1 MSREPRR
8 LGVLFD
14 NKAAEAA
21 AQKLVEEYG
30 LVVDPASVVREIGVG
45 LQQRVEIL
53 KTLYRG
59 ADILILDEP
68 TAVLT
73 PQETDELFAV
83 IRRVVRELGMT
94 VIIITHKLYE
104 VMAIS
109 DRVGVM
115 RKGRLIG
122 VENTCD
128 VDEKK
133 LASMMV
139 GRPVLYDRLEKT
151 GEAGAEQI
159 RVSGLTVCD
168 DRGLVAVDGLSLSV
182 RAGEVLG
189 IAAIE
194 GNGQSELLEAIT
206 GMRRVERGTVEV
218 CGQNVT
224 GKTAGEIRKVGLS
237 HIPEDRLATGV
248 SRSASV
254 TDNLLMGKQRD
265 KAFSGFAFHQR
276 RSSIERY
283 AEEVYERFDIRGA
296 GIDTAVGSMSGGNM
310 QKVVVAREFSFDSP
324 VLIIAQPTR
333 GVDVGAIEFIHTR
346 IIEKRNAGCAI
357 LLCSADL
364 DEVFRLSDR
373 IITMYEGRITGEF
386 HTSGI
391 TKEEIGWYSIL
402 FAFLIGAGILAV
414 SGFHPLEA
422 YGAMLSGA
430 FDSARHIGDFL
441 EYAMVLCVCGL
452 ACVLGA
458 RVGIFNVG
466 GEGQL
471 LLGAIFAAQ
480 VGVWMDG
487 QPRFLVIV
495 CAALAAMAVGG
506 LYAFLPGVLKVK
518 VKVNEVITTIMLNT
532 IAAYLCQ
539 YLAKGPWK
547 NANKNMVA
555 ATEQLGAQYWFGN
568 VIPRSNLTSAVFA
581 AAVMA
586 FLVWYVME
594 RTSVGYEMRI
604 TGENPRFAFFS
615 GLRTDQIVLLSMVVS
630 GAMCGL
636 VGMFRVYGVEHLYR
650 DSVSKD
656 YYFEALMVAMIAQY
670 KPVTVI
676 LLSLFFAVL
685 KIGAQGMELIG
696 IPSQIYL
703 IIQTV
708 IIFCM
713 AAESGITRSLTAAH
727 ARRRA
732 KRAAEERLKEE
743 LKHG

>member
-1 MSREPRR
+1 MC
-8 LGVLFD
+8 
-14 NKAAEAA
+14 A
-21 AQKLVEEYG
+21 AQH
-30 LVVDPASVVREIGVG
+30 DPI
-45 LQQRVEIL
+45 
-53 KTLYRG
+53 
-59 ADILILDEP
+59 
-68 TAVLT
+68 
-73 PQETDELFAV
+73 
-83 IRRVVRELGMT
+83 
-94 VIIITHKLYE
+94 
-104 VMAIS
+104 
-109 DRVGVM
+109 
-115 RKGRLIG
+115 
-122 VENTCD
+122 
-128 VDEKK
+128 
-133 LASMMV
+133 
-139 GRPVLYDRLEKT
+139 
-151 GEAGAEQI
+151 
-159 RVSGLTVCD
+159 
-168 DRGLVAVDGLSLSV
+168 
-182 RAGEVLG
+182 
-189 IAAIE
+189 
-194 GNGQSELLEAIT
+194 
-206 GMRRVERGTVEV
+206 
-218 CGQNVT
+218 
-224 GKTAGEIRKVGLS
+224 
-237 HIPEDRLATGV
+237 DRLAQIRRKLLGQICLHCAPSQFPALDKLHQPFARQADDLRLIVKLTLECLKFLLPDGHGRRHDEDPAAGV
-248 SRSASV
+248 FLHRG
-254 TDNLLMGKQRD
+254 L
-265 KAFSGFAFHQR
+265 
-276 RSSIERY
+276 ER
-283 AEEVYERFDIRGA
+283 G
-296 GIDTAVGSMSGGNM
+296 
-310 QKVVVAREFSFDSP
+310 
-324 VLIIAQPTR
+324 
-333 GVDVGAIEFIHTR
+333 
-346 IIEKRNAGCAI
+346 
-357 LLCSADL
+357 
-364 DEVFRLSDR
+364 
-373 IITMYEGRITGEF
+373 
-386 HTSGI
+386 
-391 TKEEIGWYSIL
+391 
-402 FAFLIGAGILAV
+402 
-414 SGFHPLEA
+414 
-422 YGAMLSGA
+422 
-430 FDSARHIGDFL
+430 
-441 EYAMVLCVCGL
+441 
-452 ACVLGA
+452 LGA

-487 QPRFLVIV
+487 QPRFLVII

-727 ARRRA
+727 ERRRA